1 MFKCF
6 VIFLPAAFWVC
17 LVCAQPAKQAAVF
30 LNKGIKFEER
40 GLFNDAIAAYKK
52 AIVLDMQYDSAYLKL
67 GLLYTKINKADSA
80 IIIYKNA
87 LKVRPGF
94 AVANIAMG
102 NIYRDIKR
110 KPDEAIANYLL
121 ALKTDSTNKETY
133 YSLAWCNNAKG
144 YYREGIKYAVK
155 ALEFDNNYKAAYNE
169 LGHAYHKLNA
179 NEEAI
184 LQFKKH
190 LSISVNELPLLYSGY
205 CYIEMK
211 QKEEALKMYEELKK
225 INTRMAAGLKKK
237 IDGMQ

>member
-6 VIFLPAAFWVC
+6 VIFLPAVFGACMLW
-17 LVCAQPAKQAAVF
+17 AQPVKQAAAF

-40 GLFNDAIAAYKK
+40 GLFNDALAAYKR
-52 AIVLDMQYDSAYLKL
+52 AVLLDKKYDSAYLKL

-87 LKVRPGF
+87 LKVLPGF
-94 AVANIAMG
+94 AGANIAMG

-110 KPDEAIANYLL
+110 KPDEAIANYLQ

-144 YYREGIKYAVK
+144 YYREAVKYAIK
-155 ALEFDNNYKAAYNE
+155 ALDIDNNYKAAYNE

-179 NEEAI
+179 NDEAI
-184 LQFKKH
+184 LQFKKN
-190 LSISVNELPLLYSGY
+190 LSISINELPLLYSGY

-211 QKEEALKMYEELKK
+211 QKDEALKMYEALKK
-225 INTRMAAGLKKK
+225 INARMAEGLKRK
-237 IDGMQ
+237 IDALQ